1 MNHEADYDCAIIGGG
16 VAGLA
21 LAILLARDDKKVILF
36 EKESYPFH
44 KVCGEY
50 ISNESVNFIGRL
62 GVDLSDYAATQIDSL
77 LLSSASGISVKR
89 NLSIGGMGLSRYKL
103 DNLLYQKALEVGVSV
118 RTKTKVQHI
127 EFEKDFFQVSF
138 GDRQITAKTVCG
150 AYGKNSNIDAQL
162 NRIVR
167 ADGDRNLFVAVKHH
181 IKIPYDR
188 RQVELHNFSGGYC
201 GLSAIEDDRVNMSYI
216 TKARNLKIC
225 GGKISDLEKRILSAN
240 PFLKRYVGEAK
251 FELEKPLVISHLH
264 FSIKT
269 AVAAGMLMLGD
280 AAGNIA
286 PLSGNGMSMALRS
299 ASIAHRAVGSFLNRQ
314 TSRAAMEAT
323 YAKEY
328 KKAFSARIFYARM
341 IHQTLISKPFLND
354 LNFYFLKALPF
365 LIDFTQAK
373 IHGSEF

>member
-150 AYGKNSNIDAQL
+150 APIG
-162 NRIVR
+162 
-167 ADGDRNLFVAVKHH
+167 
-181 IKIPYDR
+181 R
-188 RQVELHNFSGGYC
+188 RQTAGASSSFRAESSATFLSKATAAK
-201 GLSAIEDDRVNMSYI
+201 GL
-216 TKARNLKIC
+216 
-225 GGKISDLEKRILSAN
+225 
-240 PFLKRYVGEAK
+240 
-251 FELEKPLVISHLH
+251 
-264 FSIKT
+264 
-269 AVAAGMLMLGD
+269 
-280 AAGNIA
+280 
-286 PLSGNGMSMALRS
+286 
-299 ASIAHRAVGSFLNRQ
+299 
-314 TSRAAMEAT
+314 
-323 YAKEY
+323 
-328 KKAFSARIFYARM
+328 
-341 IHQTLISKPFLND
+341 
-354 LNFYFLKALPF
+354 
-365 LIDFTQAK
+365 
-373 IHGSEF
+373 